1 MHWIAGG
8 YSVSLR
14 TVSYPDFFNHYSC
27 LVCAYS
33 DLGVAVHPE
42 KSGSEIIT
50 MYGQTGQVPAVA
62 EAATSVDARISLLA
76 EVDFKWLM
84 AGQGCWIDTNRFHS
98 DPAYVAGL
106 LRVALASQSFAL
118 RECAASL
125 QAQLSG
131 VTSCD
136 VEGLA
141 PDQSP
146 SRQSSKVASARD
158 HEMR

>member
-1 MHWIAGG
+1 MQHLFENRQL
-8 YSVSLR
+8 SQLLQPLLLPCLR
-14 TVSYPDFFNHYSC
+14 ILRFGRRGSSRQN
-27 LVCAYS
+27 
-33 DLGVAVHPE
+33 
-42 KSGSEIIT
+42 GSEVIT
-50 MYGQTGQVPAVA
+50 MQGQTGQVPAVA

-106 LRVALASQSFAL
+106 IRVALASQSFAL

-146 SRQSSKVASARD
+146 SRQSSIVASARN